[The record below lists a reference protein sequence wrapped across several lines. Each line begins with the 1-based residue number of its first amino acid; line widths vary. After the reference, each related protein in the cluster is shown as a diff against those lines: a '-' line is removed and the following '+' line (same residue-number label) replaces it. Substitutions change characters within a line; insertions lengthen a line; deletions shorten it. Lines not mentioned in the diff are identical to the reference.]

1 MCFCRV
7 ILAVV
12 AGASLL
18 YGSSVEPATVVS
30 SGPQPAGGTNV
41 VGPQKARALNPA
53 PATVSPV
60 RKVTQ
65 LVEKIEGGVL
75 YTREGQ
81 YSLSGVKVMDLTA
94 DPKDVR
100 TGSKPKKTAEMTFLN
115 NKLHDVVIRQR
126 R

>member
-1 MCFCRV
+1 
-7 ILAVV
+7 
-12 AGASLL
+12 
-18 YGSSVEPATVVS
+18 
-30 SGPQPAGGTNV
+30 
-41 VGPQKARALNPA
+41 
-53 PATVSPV
+53 VSPV